1 MSAAV
6 IDLAKFEVTYL
17 PTRVTLAECA
27 PSVTVSVP
35 PFEMPPPSPLV
46 IVRPER
52 LTVCPESTEKIPE
65 LNEALASRRTVRL
78 VCEAAEV
85 KLMTVPKTETPAK
98 SMNWTWLAWATPP
111 NPVIF
116 PV

>member
-35 PFEMPPPSPLV
+35 
-46 IVRPER
+46 
-52 LTVCPESTEKIPE
+52 
-65 LNEALASRRTVRL
+65 L